1 MIKGLKDLVKEAI
14 DKGATSTEE
23 IHKSISNLPFE
34 ILTKVAPFSDTI
46 ENMKKVQ
53 TNTLGKMYDMIRT
66 VNEQVGEYADSLLKE
81 KEGGIDYDINDK
93 RSGC

>member
-34 ILTKVAPFSDTI
+34 ILTKIAPFSDAI
-46 ENMKKVQ
+46 ENMKEIQRNTIGKV
-53 TNTLGKMYDMIRT
+53 YDMIRT
-66 VNEQVGEYADSLLKE
+66 VNEQVGEIADNILKKKE
-81 KEGGIDYDINDK
+81 K
-93 RSGC
+93 